1 MSLYPVF
8 VSVIY
13 VVRDQGEHLDEIL
26 KNAVLKLESW
36 VRDYELIVV
45 DNASSDQ
52 SVHVLEK
59 LTGLDGLPNLQ
70 VYTLTRE
77 VSNEVAVIVGLE
89 NALGDIVT
97 VIDFQTDDLAFLPKM
112 LEQAIDGVDV
122 VFANNQQQVGHR
134 EMQLNAKL

>member
-13 VVRDQGEHLDEIL
+13 VVRDQGEHLDKIL

-97 VIDFQTDDLAFLPKM
+97 VIDFQTDDLAFLPC
-112 LEQAIDGVDV
+112 LCQQPAASWSNPCLPCRLQDFQYAVS
-122 VFANNQQQVGHR
+122 VF
-134 EMQLNAKL
+134 